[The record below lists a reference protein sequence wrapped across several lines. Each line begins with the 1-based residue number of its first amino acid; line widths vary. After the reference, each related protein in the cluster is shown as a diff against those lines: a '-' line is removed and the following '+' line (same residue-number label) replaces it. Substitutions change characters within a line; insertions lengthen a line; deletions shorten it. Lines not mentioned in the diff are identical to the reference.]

1 MTLVELYNKDVSST
15 NYRLYRF
22 GTWSDTDMQW
32 TFTLWRD
39 IEMPEGTQ
47 IPQLKNGN
55 FMLDFNG
62 CHIWVGKQEITQTD
76 LIQ

>member
-1 MTLVELYNKDVSST
+1 
-15 NYRLYRF
+15 
-22 GTWSDTDMQW
+22 MQW

-47 IPQLKNGN
+47 IPQFKNGN

-62 CHIWVGKQEITQTD
+62 CHIRVGKQEITQTD